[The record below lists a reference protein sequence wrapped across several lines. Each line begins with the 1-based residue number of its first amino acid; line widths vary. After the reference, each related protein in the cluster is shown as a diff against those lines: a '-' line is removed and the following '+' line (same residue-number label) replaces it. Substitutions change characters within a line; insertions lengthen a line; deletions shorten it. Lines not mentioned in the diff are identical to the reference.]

1 MGKQN
6 PYKLECH
13 RAYPFTI
20 ARRDRCVKS
29 IMSETGIGE
38 YEATIAY
45 RIATNGLIGVNRV
58 KEDEGVESDE

>member
-20 ARRDRCVKS
+20 ARRDRCVKR
-29 IMSETGIGE
+29 IIEETGIGE

-45 RIATNGLIGVNRV
+45 RIATSGLVGAHRV
-58 KEDEGVESDE
+58 KEESGDNTDE